1 MRRPG
6 SPACSRTPHK
16 KTYRRSVVRS
26 SGNTRSAFSAR
37 GSDVI
42 SLAASDPNQMVRGSV
57 LRSACAASI
66 AARAFSHAA
75 SAAWFRSRPE
85 YDVDRPELPDDT
97 DEEGSHVVRRDLEAE
112 AAKGVVRD
120 GERALAALVLPEPPA
135 DGPVDDVG
143 GNVHEV
149 ASLTVPSD
157 AARS

>member
-1 MRRPG
+1 M
-6 SPACSRTPHK
+6 
-16 KTYRRSVVRS
+16 
-26 SGNTRSAFSAR
+26 
-37 GSDVI
+37 I

>member
-1 MRRPG
+1 MPPIVHAKARQPG
-6 SPACSRTPHK
+6 LLADAAPECSWMPHK
-16 KTYRRSVVRS
+16 KTYRRSVVSS

-42 SLAASDPNQMVRGSV
+42 SLAASDPNQMVRGPV

-66 AARAFSHAA
+66 AAKAFSHAA

-120 GERALAALVLPEPPA
+120 GERAL
-135 DGPVDDVG
+135 G
-143 GNVHEV
+143 G
-149 ASLTVPSD
+149 AG
-157 AARS
+157 AARTAGGRSGR